1 MESFDFYTKDRITNY
16 INHRKGETKFGEALQ
31 FVKNFEELE
40 TTDVDYVIFGIP
52 EDIGVR
58 GNFGKP
64 GTSKAWSAFLNS
76 FCKTS

>member
-40 TTDVDYVIFGIP
+40 TTKDMTAPTNPNPCTTTI
-52 EDIGVR
+52 
-58 GNFGKP
+58 
-64 GTSKAWSAFLNS
+64 SLFLLLFKNS
-76 FCKTS
+76 FIFIC